1 MDNNKKWE
9 SLTLSNDY
17 IFSRVMRDRE
27 ICKEVIEALLSIKID
42 KLEIIEQQKTI
53 NIDYDAKSVRLDI
66 YSEDENKMY
75 NVEIQVSNEHNL
87 PKRSRYYQ
95 GIIDLNA
102 IDKGEYFDNLK
113 ENIIIFICKFD
124 PFEKGLS
131 RYTFTNKCEEVKDLE
146 LMDGTKKIFFNTKAY
161 DKAKNEEV
169 KALLEYL
176 EYNDKI
182 NNKLISKI
190 DKKVKEVKDNA
201 EWRVEYM
208 TLEMIKQ
215 EQFKKGEEKGFKDG
229 EEKGFKDGEEKG
241 FRDGEE
247 KGLKLLVKKYKK
259 IGLSEEEIIEE
270 LKEEYKKEEI
280 KKYL

>member
-1 MDNNKKWE
+1 MDNSKWE

-17 IFSRVMRDRE
+17 IFSRVMRDKE

-75 NVEIQVSNEHNL
+75 NIEIQVSNEHNL

-169 KALLEYL
+169 KALLKYL
-176 EYNDKI
+176 EYNNKT

-190 DKKVKEVKDNA
+190 DKKVKEVKDNK

-215 EQFKKGEEKGFKDG
+215 EQFKKGFKDG

-241 FRDGEE
+241 IIKTSINIYREV
-247 KGLKLLVKKYKK
+247 GLTDQEIIDKIKKNEN
-259 IGLSEEEIIEE
+259 IAEEEIR
-270 LKEEYKKEEI
+270 
-280 KKYL
+280 KYL